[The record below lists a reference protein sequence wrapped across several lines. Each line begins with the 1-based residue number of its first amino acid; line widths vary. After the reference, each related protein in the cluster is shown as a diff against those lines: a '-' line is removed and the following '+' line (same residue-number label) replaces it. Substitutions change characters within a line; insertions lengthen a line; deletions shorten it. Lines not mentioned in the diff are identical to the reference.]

1 MTAEHNRIWATLT
14 LKTESIKQS
23 AAKKHILST
32 VENTVIGRSPDC
44 QIALDPHE
52 FVTVSRRHAEIKLVD
67 ASWQINDLGTTNGT
81 LVNDRPVSNNQRLE
95 SGDRIILG
103 AKGPEFSFECLT
115 LNATVMVQP
124 TEIEVDIPE
133 PEPSPSKSE
142 NKPIETP
149 EVVVANVTIPAV
161 QEIVKDPEP
170 AQAPIAKNAKDK
182 VKEKKLSAENE
193 SIAEPKP
200 EAKKHTP
207 ARAVDNATVSKT
219 KTTSVSKLVN
229 TSPNTLAF
237 DSGKSLWNLIS
248 ATELCQIAEK
258 SQSVLALAFS
268 PDAQVLVSVA
278 KDKTIKLWNISNQ
291 TEIATLTGHKLA
303 ANAIAFSPDGQILA
317 SAGAD
322 KTIKLWNID
331 NQAEIASFSGHKLAI
346 ESLAFSPDGQ
356 ILASAGADKT
366 IKLWNIDNQAEIASF
381 SGHKLAIES
390 LAFSP
395 DGQIL
400 ASGSKDKTIR
410 LWNVANQE
418 EIAVL
423 AGHKQGIS
431 SINFSPDGQTI
442 ASAGADQT
450 IRLWNKKTQ
459 LEIAAIATPSWQ
471 TGAIA
476 IAVDGKTLAGIDEQ
490 GAIRLWQ
497 I

>member
-1 MTAEHNRIWATLT
+1 MITEHNGSWATLT
-14 LKTESIKQS
+14 LKTGSIDQS
-23 AAKKHILST
+23 PAKKYILST

-67 ASWQINDLGTTNGT
+67 ASWQINDLGTINGT
-81 LVNDRPVSNNQRLE
+81 LVNDLPVNNNQRLE
-95 SGDRIILG
+95 SGDLIILG

-133 PEPSPSKSE
+133 PSPSKSE
-142 NKPIETP
+142 NKPTETP
-149 EVVVANVTIPAV
+149 EVVAANATIPAV
-161 QEIVKDPEP
+161 QEIVKEPEP
-170 AQAPIAKNAKDK
+170 AQAPIAKNTQDQ
-182 VKEKKLSAENE
+182 VKEKRLSAENE

-200 EAKKHTP
+200 EAKNTTP
-207 ARAVDNATVSKT
+207 AKAVVNATVPEIR
-219 KTTSVSKLVN
+219 TTPVSKPVN

-248 ATELCQIAEK
+248 TTELCQIAEK

-268 PDAQVLVSVA
+268 PDAQVLVSAA
-278 KDKTIKLWNISNQ
+278 KDKTIKLWSISNQ
-291 TEIATLTGHKLA
+291 AEIASLSGHKLA
-303 ANAIAFSPDGQILA
+303 ANAIAFSPDGQTLA

-322 KTIKLWNID
+322 KTIKLWNIE

-356 ILASAGADKT
+356 TLASAGADKT
-366 IKLWNIDNQAEIASF
+366 IKLWNIENQAEIASF
-381 SGHKLAIES
+381 SGHKLAIKS

-395 DGQIL
+395 DGQTL
-400 ASGSKDKTIR
+400 ASGSKDKTIK
-410 LWNVANQE
+410 LWNVVNQE
-418 EIAVL
+418 EIAML

-442 ASAGADQT
+442 ALSL
-450 IRLWNKKTQ
+450 IH
-459 LEIAAIATPSWQ
+459 I
-471 TGAIA
+471 
-476 IAVDGKTLAGIDEQ
+476 
-490 GAIRLWQ
+490 
-497 I
+497 

>member
-1 MTAEHNRIWATLT
+1 MTTEHNGSWAALT
-14 LKTESIKQS
+14 LKTGLVEQS

-52 FVTVSRRHAEIKLVD
+52 FVTVSRHHAEIKLVD
-67 ASWQINDLGTTNGT
+67 ASWQINDLGTINGT
-81 LVNDRPVSNNQRLE
+81 LVNDRPVSNNQLLE
-95 SGDRIILG
+95 SGDRITLG

-115 LNATVMVQP
+115 LNATVMIQP
-124 TEIEVDIPE
+124 NEIEVDIPE
-133 PEPSPSKSE
+133 PDPKPSPSKSE
-142 NKPIETP
+142 NKPTETP
-149 EVVVANVTIPAV
+149 EVVAANAAIPAV
-161 QEIVKDPEP
+161 QEIVKEPEP
-170 AQAPIAKNAKDK
+170 AQAPIAKNAKSAKDQ
-182 VKEKKLSAENE
+182 VKEKKLFAENE
-193 SIAEPKP
+193 FIAEPKP

-207 ARAVDNATVSKT
+207 AKAIVNATVSEV
-219 KTTSVSKLVN
+219 KTTPVSQPVN
-229 TSPNTLAF
+229 PSPNTLAV

-248 ATELCQIAEK
+248 ATELCQIAEN

-268 PDAQVLVSVA
+268 PDAQVLVSAA

-291 TEIATLTGHKLA
+291 AEIATLTGHKLV

-322 KTIKLWNID
+322 KTIKLWNV
-331 NQAEIASFSGHKLAI
+331 A
-346 ESLAFSPDGQ
+346 
-356 ILASAGADKT
+356 
-366 IKLWNIDNQAEIASF
+366 NQAEIASF

-450 IRLWNKKTQ
+450 IRLWNKETQ

-476 IAVDGKTLAGIDEQ
+476 IAADGKTLAGIDEQ

>member
-1 MTAEHNRIWATLT
+1 MTTEHNGNWATLT
-14 LKTESIKQS
+14 LKTGSIEQS

-81 LVNDRPVSNNQRLE
+81 LVNDRPVSNNQQLE

-124 TEIEVDIPE
+124 SEIKVDIPE

-142 NKPIETP
+142 NKPTETP
-149 EVVVANVTIPAV
+149 EVVAANATIPAV
-161 QEIVKDPEP
+161 QEIVKEPEP
-170 AQAPIAKNAKDK
+170 AQAPIAKNAKDR
-182 VKEKKLSAENE
+182 VKEQKLSAENE

-200 EAKKHTP
+200 EDQKLTP
-207 ARAVDNATVSKT
+207 AKAVVNATVSEI
-219 KTTSVSKLVN
+219 KTTPVSKPVN
-229 TSPNTLAF
+229 TSPNTLAV

-248 ATELCQIAEK
+248 ATELGQIAEN

-268 PDAQVLVSVA
+268 PDAQVLVSAA

-291 TEIATLTGHKLA
+291 AEIATLTGHKLA
-303 ANAIAFSPDGQILA
+303 ANALAFSPDGQILA
-317 SAGAD
+317 SGGAD
-322 KTIKLWNID
+322 KTIKLWNISD
-331 NQAEIASFSGHKLAI
+331 QAEIASFSAHKLAI

-356 ILASAGADKT
+356 T
-366 IKLWNIDNQAEIASF
+366 
-381 SGHKLAIES
+381 
-390 LAFSP
+390 
-395 DGQIL
+395 L

-410 LWNVANQE
+410 LWNVANQA

-423 AGHKQGIS
+423 TGHKQGIS

-476 IAVDGKTLAGIDEQ
+476 ISSNGQILAGIDSQ
-490 GAIRLWQ
+490 GAIKLWQ

>member
-1 MTAEHNRIWATLT
+1 MITEHNGSWATLT
-14 LKTESIKQS
+14 LKTGSIDQS
-23 AAKKHILST
+23 AAKKYILST

-67 ASWQINDLGTTNGT
+67 ASWQINDLGTINGT
-81 LVNDRPVSNNQRLE
+81 LVNNLPVNNNQRLE
-95 SGDRIILG
+95 SGDLIILS

-142 NKPIETP
+142 NKPTETP
-149 EVVVANVTIPAV
+149 EVVAVNATIPAV
-161 QEIVKDPEP
+161 QEIVKEPET
-170 AQAPIAKNAKDK
+170 AQALIAKNTQDQVKDK
-182 VKEKKLSAENE
+182 RLSAENE

-200 EAKKHTP
+200 EAKKTTP
-207 ARAVDNATVSKT
+207 AKAVVNATVPEI
-219 KTTSVSKLVN
+219 KTTPVSKPVN

-248 ATELCQIAEK
+248 TTELCQIAEK

-268 PDAQVLVSVA
+268 PDAQVLVSAA
-278 KDKTIKLWNISNQ
+278 KDKTIKLWSISNQ
-291 TEIATLTGHKLA
+291 AEIASLSGHKLA
-303 ANAIAFSPDGQILA
+303 ANAIAFSPDGQTLA

-322 KTIKLWNID
+322 KTIKLWNIE
-331 NQAEIASFSGHKLAI
+331 NQVEIASFSGHKLAI

-356 ILASAGADKT
+356 T
-366 IKLWNIDNQAEIASF
+366 
-381 SGHKLAIES
+381 
-390 LAFSP
+390 
-395 DGQIL
+395 L
-400 ASGSKDKTIR
+400 ASGSKDKTIK
-410 LWNVANQE
+410 LWNVVNQE
-418 EIAVL
+418 EIAML

-442 ASAGADQT
+442 ASAGADQI
-450 IRLWNKKTQ
+450 IRLWNSKTQ
-459 LEIAAIATPSWQ
+459 LEIAAITTPSWQ

-476 IAVDGKTLAGIDEQ
+476 IAPDGKTFAGIDEQ
-490 GAIRLWQ
+490 GSIRLWQ